1 MRGATAGLSIRWIG
15 NFSHLAKTQ
24 GTTMPSFQG
33 SGLLSLAGS
42 LYGVHTATAA
52 LRQSAASSAAGIAED
67 RAIIDRTINEED
79 RRLAKAKR
87 RVVRAQR
94 RALNRAFGGVRT
106 ANPGSAA
113 NPAAH
118 GFLAHKRG
126 QG

>member
-1 MRGATAGLSIRWIG
+1 
-15 NFSHLAKTQ
+15 
-24 GTTMPSFQG
+24 MPSFQG

-94 RALNRAFGGVRT
+94 RAPLAVSEPQIQAARQTRRHTGFWRTSGGR
-106 ANPGSAA
+106 GD
-113 NPAAH
+113 
-118 GFLAHKRG
+118 GFSLARCLSPSQRG
-126 QG
+126 AERF

>member
-1 MRGATAGLSIRWIG
+1 
-15 NFSHLAKTQ
+15 
-24 GTTMPSFQG
+24 MPSFQG

-42 LYGVHTATAA
+42 LYGVHTATDA

-106 ANPGSAA
+106 ANPGSTA

>member
-1 MRGATAGLSIRWIG
+1 
-15 NFSHLAKTQ
+15 
-24 GTTMPSFQG
+24 MPSFQG

-42 LYGVHTATAA
+42 LYGVHSATAA
-52 LRQSAASSAAGIAED
+52 LRQSAAGIAED

-106 ANPGSAA
+106 ANPGSTA

>member
-1 MRGATAGLSIRWIG
+1 
-15 NFSHLAKTQ
+15 
-24 GTTMPSFQG
+24 MPSFQG

-42 LYGVHTATAA
+42 LYGVHTAAAA
-52 LRQSAASSAAGIAED
+52 LRQTRGEQSAAGIAED
-67 RAIIDRTINEED
+67 RAIIERTIDEED

-106 ANPGSAA
+106 ANPGSTA